1 MNSVPRR
8 PLRTAT
14 ARFAIGTLFALH
26 LCALFADFLSPHPY
40 AMGNDRHGFHPPM
53 LLRIRVID
61 EQGGWSRPF
70 VYGIAAASAGGH
82 AENRAEKYP
91 LRLLPQGEAYSWLGL
106 RCSRRLLGVEA
117 PGRLYLLGTDQFGRD
132 LLARIL
138 RGAQTSLSVG
148 LLCVALTTGLGLLIG
163 GWAGW
168 RGGRIDFLLMRLVEL
183 MLAIP
188 SLYAVLILRRSF
200 GDELSPARIHLLIV
214 LLFTLTG
221 WAPAARLIRGLFLG
235 LKEREFALAARA
247 MGAGSLR
254 IVLRHLLP
262 NALPAMLAAA
272 ARTIPFFILGEVS
285 LSFLGLGVQEPE
297 PSWGN
302 LLAAAQS
309 LRVLTDFSWLLL
321 PGAFIFLAVLAW
333 IWLAEALQEEI
344 SPTRGIR
351 LRI

>member
-1 MNSVPRR
+1 MNFVPGQ
-8 PLRTAT
+8 
-14 ARFAIGTLFALH
+14 ARFPSTGRFAAGTLVALH
-26 LCALFADFLSPHPY
+26 LCAIFAGFLSPHPY
-40 AMGNDRHGFHPPM
+40 ARGDDRHGFHPPM

-61 EQGGWSRPF
+61 EQGAWSRPF
-70 VYGIAAASAGGH
+70 VYGIAAANAGSH
-82 AENRAEKYP
+82 AENRAEKHP
-91 LRLLPQGEAYSWLGL
+91 LRLFPRGEEYSWMGL
-106 RCSRRLLGVEA
+106 RCSRRLLGVDA

-138 RGAQTSLSVG
+138 HGAQTSLSIG
-148 LLCVALTTGLGLLIG
+148 LLCVALSMGLGLLIG
-163 GWAGW
+163 GSAGW
-168 RGGRIDFLLMRLVEL
+168 RGGRVDFLLMRLVEL

-200 GDELSPARIHLLIV
+200 GDELTPARVYLLMV

-235 LKEREFALAARA
+235 LKEREYALAARA

-254 IVLRHLLP
+254 IVVRHLLP

-302 LLAAAQS
+302 LLAAAQN

-333 IWLAEALQEEI
+333 IRLAEALQEAI
-344 SPTRGIR
+344 SPERGGR
-351 LRI
+351 